1 MLKRTR
7 EVDTSCQI
15 IAMIHVGALPGS
27 PAQSEPLG
35 KTVKQ
40 ARKEASVLANA
51 GVDGIMVE
59 NMHDR
64 PYLKGRVGPEVTAA
78 MAILGR
84 EVKEVSGLPTGI
96 QILAAAN
103 REALAVALAAE
114 LDFVRV
120 EGFVFSHVADE
131 GWIDGCAGDLLRYRR
146 LIGAEHVAVYADIKK
161 KHSSHAVT
169 ADVDLVETARAA
181 EFFLSDGLIVTGVS
195 TGAEASLDEIS
206 RVREATNLPVL
217 VGSGVTPDNVNR
229 YAAVADA
236 LIVGS
241 SLKREGH
248 WTNAVDE
255 KRVEALM
262 GARTG
267 G

>member
-1 MLKRTR
+1 MLKGTR
-7 EVDTSCQI
+7 EVETSCKI
-15 IAMIHVGALPGS
+15 IAMIHVGALPGT
-27 PAQSEPLG
+27 PAHSEPLG
-35 KTVKQ
+35 KTVER
-40 ARKEASVLANA
+40 ARDEALILAEA
-51 GVDGIMVE
+51 GVDGIMIE

-64 PYLKGRVGPEVTAA
+64 PYLKGEVGPEITAA
-78 MAILGR
+78 MTVLGR

-103 REALAVALAAE
+103 HEALAVALAAE

-131 GWIDGCAGDLLRYRR
+131 GWIDGCAGELLRYRR
-146 LIGAEHVAVYADIKK
+146 RIGAEHVAVYTDIKK

-195 TGAEASLDEIS
+195 TGAEANLDEIS
-206 RVREATNLPVL
+206 GVREATSLPVL
-217 VGSGVTPDNVNR
+217 VGSGVTQENVNR

-241 SLKREGH
+241 SLKRAGH

-255 KRVEALM
+255 ERVVALM
-262 GARTG
+262 SARSRG
-267 G
+267 

>member
-1 MLKRTR
+1 MLERTR
-7 EVDTSCQI
+7 DRDPSCKI

-27 PAQSEPLG
+27 PAQSEPLS
-35 KTVKQ
+35 KTVEQ
-40 ARKEASVLANA
+40 ARKEALIFADG
-51 GVDGIMVE
+51 GVDGIMIE

-78 MAILGR
+78 MTMLGR

-96 QILAAAN
+96 QVLAAAN
-103 REALAVALAAE
+103 REALAVALAAG

-131 GWIDGCAGDLLRYRR
+131 GWIDGCAGELLRYRR
-146 LIGAEHVAVYADIKK
+146 QIGAEHVAVYTDIKK

-169 ADVDLVETARAA
+169 ADVDLEETARAA

-195 TGAEASLDEIS
+195 TGAEANLDEIS
-206 RVREATNLPVL
+206 RVREATGLPVL
-217 VGSGVTPDNVNR
+217 VGSGVTPGNVNR
-229 YAAVADA
+229 YATVADA

-241 SLKREGH
+241 SLKRDAH
-248 WTNAVDE
+248 WTNEVDE
-255 KRVEALM
+255 ERVKALM
-262 GARTG
+262 NARTG